1 MTTVGLLHPG
11 AMGATLARGIA
22 GAEVLW
28 CPDGRSGAT
37 RRRAEAA
44 GLTPFALDGLLAAAD
59 MVISICPPA
68 FAEDVARSAGGF
80 GGTFVDAN
88 AVSPARK
95 ARLGEPFGERFVD
108 GSVIG
113 GAAPYGGA
121 DVRIYLAGGRAGEVA
136 ALFGGEGV
144 TPVDLGP
151 EPGRASALKMAYA
164 HYQKGSRALAAASH
178 ALVAGTGLEAHLL
191 DEARRIRAAA
201 LARPDELPEVAARAW
216 RCGPE
221 MLEIAAT
228 LAAAGL
234 PDGLARGAADAFA
247 RWDADKDAELRLD
260 EALAHL
266 RA

>member
-11 AMGATLARGIA
+11 AMGATLSRGTA
-22 GAEVLW
+22 GADVLW
-28 CPDGRSGAT
+28 YPNGRSGAT

-216 RCGPE
+216 RWGPE